1 MASVYIHIPF
11 CKQACN
17 YCNYHFSTKLEK
29 KDLLINSLL
38 KEIQLR
44 SNELKNNKVNSI
56 YFGGGTPSILKKSI
70 IKSLI
75 DSVRHNFNLDKKIE
89 ICLEI
94 NPDDIKDGDIENY
107 IEIGVN
113 RISVGVQ
120 SFFDS
125 DLALMNRRHN
135 SEQAT
140 NVIEKVK
147 KNLKNYSI
155 DLIYGIPNMT
165 IEKWSKN
172 LQTAISFSPPHISA
186 YALTIEENTVFS
198 DWVNK
203 KKINLLSEEEVLNQF
218 NFTLKFLEKKG
229 YDHYEI
235 SNFGKRNFYSK
246 NNESY
251 WLGESYIGIGPSA
264 HSFDGKYRSWNI
276 SNNIKYINNI
286 KLNKLPVRRE
296 KLSKND
302 KFNEYIMIGLRTIW
316 GVSSKRV
323 LNEFG
328 KDYLSLIKEKSKK
341 HIKSSNLFWDGEI
354 LRISNN
360 AKFLTDGIASDLFI
374 I

>member
-44 SNELKNNKVNSI
+44 SNELKNNKVHSI

-75 DSVRHNFNLDKKIE
+75 DSVRHNFNLNKKIE

-125 DLALMNRRHN
+125 DLALMNRRHD
-135 SEQAT
+135 SKQAI

-354 LRISNN
+354 LRISNK

>member
-354 LRISNN
+354 LRISNK

>member
-1 MASVYIHIPF
+1 MASVYIHVPF

-38 KEIQLR
+38 KEIELR
-44 SNELKNNKVNSI
+44 NNELKNNKVHSI

-125 DLALMNRRHN
+125 DLALMNRRHD
-135 SEQAT
+135 SEQAI

-203 KKINLLSEEEVLNQF
+203 KKINLLSEEEVLHQF

-354 LRISNN
+354 LRISNK

>member
-75 DSVRHNFNLDKKIE
+75 DSVRHNFNLNKKIE

-354 LRISNN
+354 LRISNK

>member
-1 MASVYIHIPF
+1 MASVYIHVPF

-38 KEIQLR
+38 KEIELR
-44 SNELKNNKVNSI
+44 SNELKNNKVHSI

-75 DSVRHNFNLDKKIE
+75 DSVRQNFNLDKKIE

-125 DLALMNRRHN
+125 DLSLMNRRHD
-135 SEQAT
+135 SEQAI

-203 KKINLLSEEEVLNQF
+203 KKINLLSEEEVLHQF
-218 NFTLKFLEKKG
+218 NFILKFLEKKG

-286 KLNKLPVRRE
+286 KLNKLPMRRE

-328 KDYLSLIKEKSKK
+328 KDYLSLIREKSKK

-354 LRISNN
+354 LRISNK

>member
-1 MASVYIHIPF
+1 MLKSI
-11 CKQACN
+11 K
-17 YCNYHFSTKLEK
+17 
-29 KDLLINSLL
+29 

-44 SNELKNNKVNSI
+44 KSYLKETAISSI
-56 YFGGGTPSILKKSI
+56 YFGGGTPSILNKEEIESI
-70 IKSLI
+70 IKTIYHHFTI
-75 DSVRHNFNLDKKIE
+75 DPNAE
-89 ICLEI
+89 ITLEC
-94 NPDDIKDGDIENY
+94 NPDDLDKSMLTDLK
-107 IEIGVN
+107 EIGIN
-113 RISVGVQ
+113 RLSIGIQ
-120 SFFDS
+120 SFDDD
-125 DLALMNRRHN
+125 DLQFMNRSHN
-135 SEQAT
+135 AKEALDCIHFAKEAGFT
-140 NVIEKVK
+140 NIT
-147 KNLKNYSI
+147 I
-155 DLIYGIPNMT
+155 DLIYGLPSQSN
-165 IEKWSKN
+165 EKWKQN
-172 LQTAISFSPPHISA
+172 LKQMLALDIQHFSA
-186 YALTIEENTVFS
+186 YALTIEPKTALKHLI
-198 DWVNK
+198 DK
-203 KKINLLSEEEVLNQF
+203 KKVTPLEDKITVGHF
-218 NFTLKFLEKKG
+218 NTLTQIATENNFI
-229 YDHYEI
+229 HYEI

-354 LRISNN
+354 LRISNK

>member
-38 KEIQLR
+38 KEIELR
-44 SNELKNNKVNSI
+44 SNELKNNKVHSI

-75 DSVRHNFNLDKKIE
+75 DSVRQNFNLDKKIE

-125 DLALMNRRHN
+125 DLALMNRRHD
-135 SEQAT
+135 SEQAI

-172 LQTAISFSPPHISA
+172 LQTAIDFSPPHISA

-203 KKINLLSEEEVLNQF
+203 KKINLLSEEEVLHQF
-218 NFTLKFLEKKG
+218 SFTLKFLEKKG

-286 KLNKLPVRRE
+286 ELNKLPIRRE

-328 KDYLSLIKEKSKK
+328 KDYLSLIREKSKK

-354 LRISNN
+354 LRISNK